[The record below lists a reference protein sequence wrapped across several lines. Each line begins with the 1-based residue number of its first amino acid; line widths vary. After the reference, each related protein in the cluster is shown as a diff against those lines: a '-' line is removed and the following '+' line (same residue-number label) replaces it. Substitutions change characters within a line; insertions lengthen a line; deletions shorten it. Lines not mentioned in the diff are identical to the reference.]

1 MCKRR
6 EKCGSVSSSL
16 DSQKCKR
23 DRERER
29 ETQPP
34 HSRPGGGHAASG
46 GRIGSAGLLGPVPR
60 GHLWSDR
67 WIEMWNVFS
76 ESGLRTQGSG
86 YRKPESTLAGN
97 QGSESLPLPTSLSDP
112 GQVACPFW
120 ASVSHPRNDRVR
132 LCFCLSLPE
141 QMFQDSLTP
150 LFIPLPPQ
158 N

>member
-1 MCKRR
+1 MALPPLVGKMCKRR

-86 YRKPESTLAGN
+86 YRKPESALAGN

-112 GQVACPFW
+112 GQVTLLPPAST
-120 ASVSHPRNDRVR
+120 SVSVR
-132 LCFCLSLPE
+132 LHTQGDMEPAV
-141 QMFQDSLTP
+141 
-150 LFIPLPPQ
+150 
-158 N
+158 NGA